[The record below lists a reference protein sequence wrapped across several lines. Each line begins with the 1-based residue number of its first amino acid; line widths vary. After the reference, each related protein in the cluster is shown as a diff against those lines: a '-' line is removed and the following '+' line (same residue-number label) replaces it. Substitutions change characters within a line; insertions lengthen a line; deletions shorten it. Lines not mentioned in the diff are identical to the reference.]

1 MIIHT
6 YISLLR
12 GVNMTGHNLIKMAD
26 LVALYKKMG
35 FRDAETYIQS
45 GNVVFTYSGVE
56 SESDLSKKIEKT
68 IKDNFSYNIPVM
80 LRTIEEFR
88 RLYADNPFLGE
99 EKFDPS
105 RMAVV
110 FLHDGVTEIQ
120 AEKVKGVDYPPDKF
134 IINGREI
141 FIFCPNGF
149 GKTKLYTNF
158 FENKMK
164 VTGTAR
170 NWKTV
175 ETLLK
180 IAADKQ

>member
-1 MIIHT
+1 
-6 YISLLR
+6 
-12 GVNMTGHNLIKMAD
+12 MTGHNSIKMAD
-26 LVALYKKMG
+26 LAALYKKLG
-35 FRDAETYIQS
+35 FKDAGTYIQS
-45 GNVVFTYSGVE
+45 GNVVFTYSGDQT
-56 SESDLSKKIEKT
+56 ESDLSKKIEKA
-68 IKDNFSYNIPVM
+68 ILDKFSYNIPVM
-80 LRTIEEFR
+80 LRTIEEFNG
-88 RLYADNPFLGE
+88 LYADNPFLGE

-110 FLHDGVTEIQ
+110 FLHDEVTEIQ
-120 AEKVKGVDYPPDKF
+120 AEKVRDVDYPPDKF
-134 IINGREI
+134 KIRGREI

-164 VTGTAR
+164 VIGTAR

-180 IAADKQ
+180 MAVEKQK